1 MYDTTLYEYLLG
13 LVAPWRVERVALD
26 VKGERVEVWVGH
38 PEGERWRCPKC
49 GEEMGLYDHAPE
61 RSWRHL
67 DSCQFQTIVHARPP
81 RVQCAEHGVVQIEVP
96 WAEGW
101 SRFSMLFER
110 FAIDVL
116 QETSIEAGTRLL
128 GISWDEAW
136 GIMDR
141 AVKRGQARK
150 SARVIRQM
158 GVDEKSV
165 GRGQRYVTV
174 VTDLEGHTV
183 EGVETGRE
191 KESLERW
198 LRGLTREQLEGI
210 EAVSMDMWEA
220 YIGAV
225 KAVVPGAEEKIV
237 FDRYHIMQH
246 MGEAVDK
253 VRRSEQRVLAAGGE
267 TWLKGTRYWW
277 LYGMENLPAKYW
289 DRFDA
294 ARGVAVKTSRAW
306 ALKEALRMLWGYK
319 KRGWAM
325 RHWKRWYY
333 WATHSKL
340 EPVVRVAKMLKRH
353 LENVMTYFAHRI
365 TNAGSEGMNSRI
377 ETLWKQGCGFRNV
390 ERFKTVIL
398 FHLGGLDLY
407 PATH

>member
-13 LVAPWRVERVALD
+13 LVRPWRVERVALD
-26 VKGERVEVWVGH
+26 VKGERVDVWVGH

-49 GEEMGLYDHAPE
+49 ANELGVYDHARE

-81 RVQCAEHGVVQIEVP
+81 RVKCPEHGVVQIEVP

-101 SRFSMLFER
+101 SRFSTLFER

-116 QETSIEAGTRLL
+116 RETSIEAGARLL
-128 GISWDEAW
+128 RVSWDEAW
-136 GIMDR
+136 GIMGR
-141 AVKRGQARK
+141 AVRRGEARK
-150 SARVIRQM
+150 PKRVMRQL

-174 VTDLEGHTV
+174 VTDLERHTV
-183 EGVETGRE
+183 EGVEKGRE

-198 LRGLTREQLEGI
+198 LRGLTTEQLEGI
-210 EAVSMDMWEA
+210 EAVAMDMWQG

-225 KAVVPGAEEKIV
+225 ETAVPGGEEKIV

-246 MGEAVDK
+246 MGKAVDR
-253 VRRSEQRVLAAGGE
+253 VRRMEQRAMAAEGVSS
-267 TWLKGTRYWW
+267 LNGTRYWW

-289 DRFDA
+289 DRFDVV
-294 ARGVAVKTSRAW
+294 REITVKTSRAW
-306 ALKEALRMLWGYK
+306 ALKETLRMLWTYK
-319 KRGWAM
+319 RRGWAI

-340 EPVVRVAKMLKRH
+340 EPVVKVAKMLQRRLK
-353 LENVMTYFAHRI
+353 NVMTYFTHRI

-390 ERFKTVIL
+390 ERFKIVIL